1 MFNHTTT
8 GYSLSDIAAVTG
20 SNNRNGGSWGD
31 NEWWIILIFLF
42 AFGGWG
48 RGGYGNGGGEG
59 GYGAAYPCATALD
72 VRSAVDQQTLI
83 SKLDQQTYGLADST
97 YALNSAIMNGFHGVD
112 NAICT
117 LGYQNQAGFTALG
130 SQLAECC
137 CDTRAAIKDGVT
149 QGVMNTNAIQQQ
161 ISNCCCDL
169 EKANMQNRYDAQTY
183 NNSTLLAI
191 DKLGDRIID
200 FMTQDKISTLVS
212 ENQAL
217 KVAASQQAQNA
228 FITANQEAQT
238 AELLRRLD
246 TPCPV
251 PAYVVPNPNCCY
263 NPVFTNCGGC
273 GSYGYGYNFA

>member
-1 MFNHTTT
+1 MFNHTTS
-8 GYSLSDIAAVTG
+8 GYTLADIAAVTG
-20 SNNRNGGSWGD
+20 NNRGNGNGFGD
-31 NEWWIILIFLF
+31 GDGWWVILLFLF

-48 RGGYGNGGGEG
+48 RGGMFGGNGGAGNS
-59 GYGAAYPCATALD
+59 YPCASAMD

-97 YALNSAIMNGFHGVD
+97 YALNNSIMSGFHGVD

-137 CDTRAAIKDGVT
+137 CDLRGAVKDGVT
-149 QGVMNTNAIQQQ
+149 QSVMNTNAIQTQ
-161 ISNCCCDL
+161 IAACCCDL
-169 EKANMQNRYDAQTY
+169 EKANMQNRFDAQTY
-183 NNSTLLAI
+183 NCNTLKAI

-200 FMTQDKISTLVS
+200 FMTQDKIATLTS

-217 KVAASQQAQNA
+217 KFAASQAAQNA

-238 AELLRRLD
+238 AELIRRLD
-246 TPCPV
+246 TPCPI
-251 PAYVVPNPNCCY
+251 PAYVVPNPNCCH
-263 NPVFTNCGGC
+263 NTFNNGCGGC